1 MAIKKKSPKAQKH
14 EELNDKDINFAE
26 GEQVKV
32 DGDVKRVESVH
43 KAVTVVGSSADL
55 AYRVILK

>member
-1 MAIKKKSPKAQKH
+1 MKVVLVIDDR
-14 EELNDKDINFAE
+14 EIELNDKDVNFAE

>member
-1 MAIKKKSPKAQKH
+1 MKIILVINDR
-14 EELNDKDINFAE
+14 EIELNDKDINFAE